1 MTDVIAGI
9 RDSARRAPM
18 TVVLPEGR
26 DERVVE
32 AAVIVERERLA
43 RPIVLGPPDVVSGVA
58 GARGLDVS
66 GIEIIDPAVSDM
78 LPDLARLYRELRAHK
93 GVTLEAARDSVCDP
107 ILFGAF
113 LVSNGLA
120 DGCVAGAATATGD
133 VLRAAFHTIGLAP
146 GVSTVSSSFIML
158 VPDDVEVP
166 EHTLLFAD
174 CAVLPRPTAEQLAD
188 IAIAAAA
195 TRRALIG
202 DEPAVAMLSFST
214 KGSAAH
220 RDVDKVVQATRL
232 VRERAPALRVDGE
245 LQADAALLPSIAK
258 RKAADSQ
265 VAGRANVL
273 VFPDLDA
280 GNIAYKL
287 VQRLGRASAVGPVI
301 QGLAKP
307 VNDLSRGA
315 SVSDIVDLVAITS
328 LQALALGKRDA

>member
-1 MTDVIAGI
+1 
-9 RDSARRAPM
+9 
-18 TVVLPEGR
+18 
-26 DERVVE
+26 
-32 AAVIVERERLA
+32 
-43 RPIVLGPPDVVSGVA
+43 
-58 GARGLDVS
+58 
-66 GIEIIDPAVSDM
+66 
-78 LPDLARLYRELRAHK
+78 
-93 GVTLEAARDSVCDP
+93 
-107 ILFGAF
+107 
-113 LVSNGLA
+113 
-120 DGCVAGAATATGD
+120 
-133 VLRAAFHTIGLAP
+133 
-146 GVSTVSSSFIML
+146 
-158 VPDDVEVP
+158 
-166 EHTLLFAD
+166 
-174 CAVLPRPTAEQLAD
+174 
-188 IAIAAAA
+188 
-195 TRRALIG
+195 
-202 DEPAVAMLSFST
+202 MLSFST

>member
-1 MTDVIAGI
+1 VTDVIAGI
-9 RDSARRAPM
+9 REKARRAPM
-18 TVVLPEGR
+18 TVVLPEGH

-32 AAVIVERERLA
+32 AAVVVERERLA
-43 RPIVLGPPDVVSGVA
+43 RPIILGQPESVAGVA
-58 GARGLDVS
+58 RGRGLDVS
-66 GIEIIDPAVSDM
+66 GIEVIDPAASDM

-93 GVTLEAARDSVCDP
+93 GVTLEAARQSVVDP
-107 ILFGAF
+107 ILFGVF

-146 GVSTVSSSFIML
+146 GVSTVSSSFIMI

-166 EHTLLFAD
+166 EHTLVFAD

-188 IAIAAAA
+188 VAIAAAA

-220 RDVDKVVQATRL
+220 RDVDKVVQATKL
-232 VRERAPALRVDGE
+232 VRERAPSLKVDGE
-245 LQADAALLPSIAK
+245 LQADAALLPAIAR
-258 RKAADSQ
+258 RKVADSV

-287 VQRLGRASAVGPVI
+287 VQRLGRAAAVGPVI

-328 LQALALGKRDA
+328 LQALALGRRGP